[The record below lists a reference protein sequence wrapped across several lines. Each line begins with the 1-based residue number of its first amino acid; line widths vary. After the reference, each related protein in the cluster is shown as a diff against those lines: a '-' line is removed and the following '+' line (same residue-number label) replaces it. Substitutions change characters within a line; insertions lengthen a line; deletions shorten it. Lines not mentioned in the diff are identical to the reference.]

1 MVINRYSP
9 ISMHAHTHIYTYIHM
24 HMVYQKI
31 KACLGSL
38 VTEWIYMKYPFS
50 ANTFFLKCWL
60 KIERNDSF
68 SWTIRYRFLFKQ
80 NFSRLAI
87 LTFLAFLLLTCLI
100 GVWTSG
106 LLPLGQEHLL
116 CYNLRHL
123 VVWILFVGHC
133 SGKCDGFTSVWEHYS
148 LDDSP

>member
-68 SWTIRYRFLFKQ
+68 SWTISYRFLFKQ
-80 NFSRLAI
+80 SFSRLAI
-87 LTFLAFLLLTCLI
+87 LTFLAFLLLEKKCLI

-116 CYNLRHL
+116 CYNLIWLFEFSLWDIVLGSVMGLL
-123 VVWILFVGHC
+123 VSENTTH
-133 SGKCDGFTSVWEHYS
+133 
-148 LDDSP
+148 

>member
-9 ISMHAHTHIYTYIHM
+9 ISMHAHTHIYTYIHT

-68 SWTIRYRFLFKQ
+68 SWTISCRFLFKQ
-80 NFSRLAI
+80 SFSRLAI
-87 LTFLAFLLLTCLI
+87 LTFLAFLLL
-100 GVWTSG
+100 
-106 LLPLGQEHLL
+106 E
-116 CYNLRHL
+116 
-123 VVWILFVGHC
+123 
-133 SGKCDGFTSVWEHYS
+133 KSVWLGSEPRASS
-148 LDDSP
+148 LLDKNIYCAITSSGYLNSLCGTLFWEVWWVY